1 MRGASIQQR
10 FCQGF
15 ARLHVRRF
23 AGDDK
28 TCRGIEHGDVA
39 FCAFDRA
46 AEDAFDDGGV
56 LHRISADEFLKL
68 RGSKT
73 EGGGIQR
80 VFGKRTASYFAY
92 LVRPERGQLVHAAK
106 IFHRTVNDPRA
117 LTSEC
122 QQDLA
127 KSTGQRRIKN
137 TDKLV
142 IRARWI
148 QQRAEQIEDGA
159 LTFRAENLAGFRH
172 GFEGGMIQ
180 RGKKEPEADGF
191 DPACHAIDRQINAD
205 TQSLQHIGTAGLAGH
220 TTIAVLGHTDS
231 AGSENE
237 HRGRG
242 DIEEMQFVTTRA
254 HHIQHR
260 SGQLCAVETRIDGQL
275 QKLLHK
281 RGDLCWR
288 LAFLRQGAQES
299 SLCGSGFIPGY
310 QKGSRFPHLGGSQA
324 VSGFERL
331 ENVVHRADCGRGVA
345 IWQTFSIK
353 LPDPCIFPLHPFTM
367 SPILGIDL
375 GTTNSLVGVVDS
387 GFPILLA
394 DEHGQR
400 LTPSAVNYAAD
411 GGIIV
416 GAAAL
421 RKRALEPKRT
431 VTSVKRLIGR
441 RGGEGDWQPPY
452 NLREL
457 GLSPIQVSAEILK
470 RLKAIAERALEQ
482 PVNRAVIT
490 VPAYFNDAQRNAT
503 KQAGEL
509 AGLTVERIV
518 SEPTAAALA
527 YGLDKLGERQKIA
540 VYDLGGGTF
549 DISVLEMRDGVFQVL
564 STAGDTQ
571 LGGDDI
577 DRALAE
583 SICPDGVN
591 PARLVEAAEAA
602 KKRLSMEE
610 STRIELPFYDGTN
623 SLSVELT
630 RTDFEKLIRPLVE
643 RTRSHCLRALSDAG
657 VKPDELDAVILVGGS
672 TRIPLVRRY
681 VAEIFGRE
689 PDISQNPDEAVALG
703 AVIQAGILSGSL
715 KNVLLLDVT
724 PLSLGIETFGGLM
737 NIIIPRNTTIPCKA
751 GEMFTNAVAN
761 QQDMLI
767 RVLQGE
773 RELANDNWELG
784 RVIVPFPAGPKGSAR
799 VGVQFAI
806 DANGILQVLARDT
819 ATNTDTVLEIQNTA
833 VDVDDERVEQMIS
846 ESVEHA
852 FEDMNERV
860 WTEAKLKAEE
870 LLPAVDAALAQFGDA
885 VSDDE
890 RAIIE
895 SAAATVRAL
904 LHAADRDAKALKA
917 ANQAIDDAT
926 QELAVRLVERAME
939 ESLVRRGLV

>member
-1 MRGASIQQR
+1 M
-10 FCQGF
+10 F
-15 ARLHVRRF
+15 
-23 AGDDK
+23 
-28 TCRGIEHGDVA
+28 
-39 FCAFDRA
+39 
-46 AEDAFDDGGV
+46 
-56 LHRISADEFLKL
+56 
-68 RGSKT
+68 
-73 EGGGIQR
+73 
-80 VFGKRTASYFAY
+80 
-92 LVRPERGQLVHAAK
+92 
-106 IFHRTVNDPRA
+106 
-117 LTSEC
+117 
-122 QQDLA
+122 
-127 KSTGQRRIKN
+127 
-137 TDKLV
+137 
-142 IRARWI
+142 
-148 QQRAEQIEDGA
+148 
-159 LTFRAENLAGFRH
+159 
-172 GFEGGMIQ
+172 
-180 RGKKEPEADGF
+180 
-191 DPACHAIDRQINAD
+191 
-205 TQSLQHIGTAGLAGH
+205 
-220 TTIAVLGHTDS
+220 
-231 AGSENE
+231 
-237 HRGRG
+237 
-242 DIEEMQFVTTRA
+242 
-254 HHIQHR
+254 
-260 SGQLCAVETRIDGQL
+260 
-275 QKLLHK
+275 
-281 RGDLCWR
+281 
-288 LAFLRQGAQES
+288 
-299 SLCGSGFIPGY
+299 
-310 QKGSRFPHLGGSQA
+310 
-324 VSGFERL
+324 
-331 ENVVHRADCGRGVA
+331 
-345 IWQTFSIK
+345 
-353 LPDPCIFPLHPFTM
+353 
-367 SPILGIDL
+367 ILGIDL

-394 DEHGQR
+394 DEQGQR
-400 LTPSAVNYAAD
+400 LTPSAVNYSAD
-411 GGIIV
+411 GSSSIV

-457 GLSPIQVSAEILK
+457 GVSPIEVSAEILK

-482 PVNRAVIT
+482 SVSRAVIT

-549 DISVLEMRDGVFQVL
+549 DISVLEMREGVFQVL

-583 SICPDGVN
+583 SISPAGAD
-591 PARLVEAAEAA
+591 PARFVEAAESA
-602 KKRLSMEE
+602 KKRLSSEE
-610 STRIELPFYDGTN
+610 STRIELPFYDGAN

-630 RTDFEKLIRPLVE
+630 RAEFEKLIRPLVE
-643 RTRSHCLRALSDAG
+643 RTRAHCLRALSDAG
-657 VKPDELDAVILVGGS
+657 VKPEELDAVILVGGS

-737 NIIIPRNTTIPCKA
+737 NTIIPRNTTIPCKA

-773 RELANDNWELG
+773 RELAKDNWELG
-784 RVIVPFPAGPKGSAR
+784 RVIVPFPPGPKGSAR

-833 VDVDDERVEQMIS
+833 IDVDDERVEQMIA

-870 LLPAVDAALAQFGDA
+870 LLPAVDAALTQFGDA

-890 RAIIE
+890 RRVIE
-895 SAAATVRAL
+895 AAAASVRAL
-904 LHAADRDAKALKA
+904 LHAVEHDAKALKSANA
-917 ANQAIDDAT
+917 ALDDAT

>member
-1 MRGASIQQR
+1 
-10 FCQGF
+10 
-15 ARLHVRRF
+15 
-23 AGDDK
+23 
-28 TCRGIEHGDVA
+28 
-39 FCAFDRA
+39 
-46 AEDAFDDGGV
+46 
-56 LHRISADEFLKL
+56 
-68 RGSKT
+68 
-73 EGGGIQR
+73 
-80 VFGKRTASYFAY
+80 
-92 LVRPERGQLVHAAK
+92 
-106 IFHRTVNDPRA
+106 
-117 LTSEC
+117 LTTS
-122 QQDLA
+122 
-127 KSTGQRRIKN
+127 
-137 TDKLV
+137 
-142 IRARWI
+142 
-148 QQRAEQIEDGA
+148 
-159 LTFRAENLAGFRH
+159 
-172 GFEGGMIQ
+172 
-180 RGKKEPEADGF
+180 
-191 DPACHAIDRQINAD
+191 
-205 TQSLQHIGTAGLAGH
+205 
-220 TTIAVLGHTDS
+220 
-231 AGSENE
+231 
-237 HRGRG
+237 
-242 DIEEMQFVTTRA
+242 
-254 HHIQHR
+254 
-260 SGQLCAVETRIDGQL
+260 
-275 QKLLHK
+275 
-281 RGDLCWR
+281 
-288 LAFLRQGAQES
+288 
-299 SLCGSGFIPGY
+299 
-310 QKGSRFPHLGGSQA
+310 
-324 VSGFERL
+324 
-331 ENVVHRADCGRGVA
+331 
-345 IWQTFSIK
+345 
-353 LPDPCIFPLHPFTM
+353 

-375 GTTNSLVGVVDS
+375 GTTHSLVGVVDS

-394 DEHGQR
+394 DEQGQR

-411 GGIIV
+411 GSLIV

-452 NLREL
+452 SLREL
-457 GLSPIQVSAEILK
+457 GVSPIEVSAEILK
-470 RLKAIAERALEQ
+470 RLKAIAERTLEQ
-482 PVNRAVIT
+482 SVSRAVIT

-549 DISVLEMRDGVFQVL
+549 DISVLEMREGVFQVL

-577 DRALAE
+577 DRAIVDWLAE
-583 SICPDGVN
+583 GASGNSALESQATP
-591 PARLVEAAEAA
+591 AAEAA
-602 KKRLSMEE
+602 KKRLSNEE
-610 STRIELPFYDGTN
+610 STRIELPFFDGTN

-630 RTDFEKLIRPLVE
+630 RAEFEKLIRPLVE
-643 RTRSHCLRALSDAG
+643 RTRAHCLRALSDAG
-657 VKPDELDAVILVGGS
+657 VKAEELDAVILVGGS

-737 NIIIPRNTTIPCKA
+737 NTIIPRNTTIPCKA

-773 RELANDNWELG
+773 RELAKDNWELG
-784 RVIVPFPAGPKGSAR
+784 RVIVPFPPGPKGSAR

-833 VDVDDERVEQMIS
+833 VDVDDERVEQMIA

-870 LLPAVDAALAQFGDA
+870 LLPAVDAALTQFGNA
-885 VSDDE
+885 VSEEE
-890 RAIIE
+890 RRVIE
-895 SAAATVRAL
+895 VAAASVRTL
-904 LHAADRDAKALKA
+904 LNASEHDAKALKA
-917 ANQAIDDAT
+917 ANTALDDAT

>member
-1 MRGASIQQR
+1 M
-10 FCQGF
+10 
-15 ARLHVRRF
+15 
-23 AGDDK
+23 
-28 TCRGIEHGDVA
+28 
-39 FCAFDRA
+39 
-46 AEDAFDDGGV
+46 
-56 LHRISADEFLKL
+56 
-68 RGSKT
+68 
-73 EGGGIQR
+73 
-80 VFGKRTASYFAY
+80 
-92 LVRPERGQLVHAAK
+92 
-106 IFHRTVNDPRA
+106 
-117 LTSEC
+117 
-122 QQDLA
+122 
-127 KSTGQRRIKN
+127 
-137 TDKLV
+137 
-142 IRARWI
+142 
-148 QQRAEQIEDGA
+148 
-159 LTFRAENLAGFRH
+159 
-172 GFEGGMIQ
+172 
-180 RGKKEPEADGF
+180 
-191 DPACHAIDRQINAD
+191 
-205 TQSLQHIGTAGLAGH
+205 
-220 TTIAVLGHTDS
+220 TTT
-231 AGSENE
+231 
-237 HRGRG
+237 
-242 DIEEMQFVTTRA
+242 
-254 HHIQHR
+254 
-260 SGQLCAVETRIDGQL
+260 
-275 QKLLHK
+275 
-281 RGDLCWR
+281 
-288 LAFLRQGAQES
+288 
-299 SLCGSGFIPGY
+299 
-310 QKGSRFPHLGGSQA
+310 
-324 VSGFERL
+324 
-331 ENVVHRADCGRGVA
+331 
-345 IWQTFSIK
+345 
-353 LPDPCIFPLHPFTM
+353 

-394 DEHGQR
+394 DEQGQR
-400 LTPSAVNYAAD
+400 LTPSAVNFAAD
-411 GGIIV
+411 GSIV
-416 GAAAL
+416 IGAAAL
-421 RKRALEPKRT
+421 RKRALEPRHT

-452 NLREL
+452 SLREL
-457 GLSPIQVSAEILK
+457 GVSPIEVSAEILK

-482 PVNRAVIT
+482 SVSQAVIT

-549 DISVLEMRDGVFQVL
+549 DISVLEMREGVFQVL

-577 DRALAE
+577 DRAIVNWLAE
-583 SICPDGVN
+583 GASGNSALESQATP
-591 PARLVEAAEAA
+591 AAEAA
-602 KKRLSMEE
+602 KKRLSSEE

-630 RTDFEKLIRPLVE
+630 RAEFEKLIRPLVE
-643 RTRSHCLRALSDAG
+643 RTRAHCLRALSDAG
-657 VKPDELDAVILVGGS
+657 VKPEELDAVILVGGS

-737 NIIIPRNTTIPCKA
+737 NTIIPRNTTIPCKA

-773 RELANDNWELG
+773 RELAKDNWELG
-784 RVIVPFPAGPKGSAR
+784 RVIVPFPPGPKGSAR

-833 VDVDDERVEQMIS
+833 VDVDDERVEQMIA

-870 LLPAVDAALAQFGDA
+870 LLPAVDAALTQFGDA
-885 VSDDE
+885 VSEEE
-890 RAIIE
+890 RAVIQ
-895 SAAATVRAL
+895 AAAASVRTL
-904 LHAADRDAKALKA
+904 LNAAEHDAKALKA
-917 ANQAIDDAT
+917 ANAVLDDAT

>member
-1 MRGASIQQR
+1 
-10 FCQGF
+10 
-15 ARLHVRRF
+15 
-23 AGDDK
+23 
-28 TCRGIEHGDVA
+28 
-39 FCAFDRA
+39 
-46 AEDAFDDGGV
+46 
-56 LHRISADEFLKL
+56 
-68 RGSKT
+68 
-73 EGGGIQR
+73 
-80 VFGKRTASYFAY
+80 
-92 LVRPERGQLVHAAK
+92 
-106 IFHRTVNDPRA
+106 
-117 LTSEC
+117 
-122 QQDLA
+122 
-127 KSTGQRRIKN
+127 
-137 TDKLV
+137 
-142 IRARWI
+142 
-148 QQRAEQIEDGA
+148 
-159 LTFRAENLAGFRH
+159 
-172 GFEGGMIQ
+172 
-180 RGKKEPEADGF
+180 
-191 DPACHAIDRQINAD
+191 
-205 TQSLQHIGTAGLAGH
+205 
-220 TTIAVLGHTDS
+220 
-231 AGSENE
+231 
-237 HRGRG
+237 
-242 DIEEMQFVTTRA
+242 
-254 HHIQHR
+254 
-260 SGQLCAVETRIDGQL
+260 
-275 QKLLHK
+275 
-281 RGDLCWR
+281 
-288 LAFLRQGAQES
+288 
-299 SLCGSGFIPGY
+299 
-310 QKGSRFPHLGGSQA
+310 
-324 VSGFERL
+324 
-331 ENVVHRADCGRGVA
+331 
-345 IWQTFSIK
+345 
-353 LPDPCIFPLHPFTM
+353 M

-394 DEHGQR
+394 DEQGQR
-400 LTPSAVNYAAD
+400 LTPSAVNFASD
-411 GGIIV
+411 GSVII

-421 RKRALEPKRT
+421 RKRALEPRRT

-452 NLREL
+452 SLREL
-457 GLSPIQVSAEILK
+457 GVTPIEVSAEILK

-482 PVNRAVIT
+482 SVSRAVIT

-549 DISVLEMRDGVFQVL
+549 DISVLEMREGVFQVL

-583 SICPDGVN
+583 NITPEGVD

-602 KKRLSMEE
+602 KKRLSTDE
-610 STRIELPFYDGTN
+610 STRIELPFYDGTH

-630 RTDFEKLIRPLVE
+630 RAEFEKLIRPLVE
-643 RTRSHCLRALSDAG
+643 RTRAHCLRALSDAG
-657 VKPDELDAVILVGGS
+657 VKPEELDAVILVGGS

-737 NIIIPRNTTIPCKA
+737 NTIIPRNTTIPCKA

-773 RELANDNWELG
+773 RELAKDNWELG
-784 RVIVPFPAGPKGSAR
+784 RVIVPFPPGPKGSAR

-833 VDVDDERVEQMIS
+833 VDVDDERVEQMIA

-870 LLPAVDAALAQFGDA
+870 LLPAVDAALTQFGDA
-885 VSDDE
+885 VSDEE
-890 RAIIE
+890 RRVIE
-895 SAAATVRAL
+895 SAATSVRAL
-904 LHAADRDAKALKA
+904 LQAAEHDAKALKA
-917 ANQAIDDAT
+917 ANATLDDAT
-926 QELAVRLVERAME
+926 QELAIRLVERAME

>member
-1 MRGASIQQR
+1 
-10 FCQGF
+10 
-15 ARLHVRRF
+15 
-23 AGDDK
+23 
-28 TCRGIEHGDVA
+28 
-39 FCAFDRA
+39 
-46 AEDAFDDGGV
+46 
-56 LHRISADEFLKL
+56 
-68 RGSKT
+68 
-73 EGGGIQR
+73 
-80 VFGKRTASYFAY
+80 
-92 LVRPERGQLVHAAK
+92 
-106 IFHRTVNDPRA
+106 
-117 LTSEC
+117 
-122 QQDLA
+122 
-127 KSTGQRRIKN
+127 
-137 TDKLV
+137 
-142 IRARWI
+142 
-148 QQRAEQIEDGA
+148 
-159 LTFRAENLAGFRH
+159 
-172 GFEGGMIQ
+172 
-180 RGKKEPEADGF
+180 
-191 DPACHAIDRQINAD
+191 
-205 TQSLQHIGTAGLAGH
+205 
-220 TTIAVLGHTDS
+220 
-231 AGSENE
+231 
-237 HRGRG
+237 
-242 DIEEMQFVTTRA
+242 
-254 HHIQHR
+254 
-260 SGQLCAVETRIDGQL
+260 
-275 QKLLHK
+275 
-281 RGDLCWR
+281 
-288 LAFLRQGAQES
+288 
-299 SLCGSGFIPGY
+299 
-310 QKGSRFPHLGGSQA
+310 
-324 VSGFERL
+324 
-331 ENVVHRADCGRGVA
+331 
-345 IWQTFSIK
+345 
-353 LPDPCIFPLHPFTM
+353 M

-394 DEHGQR
+394 DEEGSR
-400 LTPSAVNYAAD
+400 LTPSAVNYAPD
-411 GGIIV
+411 GSLII
-416 GAAAL
+416 GSAAL

-441 RGGEGDWQPPY
+441 RSGEGDWQPAY

-457 GLSPIQVSAEILK
+457 GTSPIQVSAEILK

-482 PVNRAVIT
+482 SVDRAVIT

-527 YGLDKLGERQKIA
+527 YGLDKLDEHQKIA

-577 DRALAE
+577 DRAIVNWLAQN
-583 SICPDGVN
+583 G
-591 PARLVEAAEAA
+591 PAEIPLASLEGQATPAAEAA
-602 KKRLSMEE
+602 KKRLSTEE
-610 STRIELPFYDGTN
+610 STRIELPFYDGKN

-630 RTDFEKLIRPLVE
+630 RAEFEKLIRPLIE
-643 RTRSHCLRALSDAG
+643 RTRAHCLRALSDAG
-657 VKPDELDAVILVGGS
+657 VKPEELDAVILVGGS

-681 VAEIFGRE
+681 VAEVFGRE
-689 PDISQNPDEAVALG
+689 PDVSQNPDEAVALG

-773 RELANDNWELG
+773 RELAKDNWELG
-784 RVIVPFPAGPKGSAR
+784 RVVVPFPPGPKGSAR

-819 ATNTDTVLEIQNTA
+819 ATNTDTLLEIQNTA
-833 VDVDDERVEQMIS
+833 VDVDDERVEQMIA

-860 WTEAKLKAEE
+860 WTEARMKAEE
-870 LLPAVDAALAQFGDA
+870 LLPAVEAALEQFGDA
-885 VSDDE
+885 VSAEE
-890 RAIIE
+890 RATIE
-895 SAAATVRAL
+895 AAAAQVKAL
-904 LHAADRDAKALKA
+904 LHSPDHDARALKS
-917 ANQAIDDAT
+917 ANQSLDDAT